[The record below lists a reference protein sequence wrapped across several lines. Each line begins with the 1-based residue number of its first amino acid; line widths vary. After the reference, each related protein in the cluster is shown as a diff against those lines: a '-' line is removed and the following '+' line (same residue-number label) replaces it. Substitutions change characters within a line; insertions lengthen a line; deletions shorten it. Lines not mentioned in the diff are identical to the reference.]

1 MLFLVSDGT
10 SDCPD
15 LQDSSCSSVNSL
27 KGSLNMEGKEDALL
41 PEIAPADSPQPFLPL
56 LAPSPWAPF
65 INSTLPK
72 LSGLVQ
78 YLIMII
84 SYA

>member
-1 MLFLVSDGT
+1 MLFLISDGI

-15 LQDSSCSSVNSL
+15 LQGSSCSSVNSL
-27 KGSLNMEGKEDALL
+27 KGSLNMDRKEDALL
-41 PEIAPADSPQPFLPL
+41 PEIPPTASPQPFLPL

-65 INSTLPK
+65 TNSTLPK

-84 SYA
+84 S

>member
-1 MLFLVSDGT
+1 MLFLISDGI

-15 LQDSSCSSVNSL
+15 LQDSSCGSVNSL
-27 KGSLNMEGKEDALL
+27 KGSLNMDRKEDTLL
-41 PEIAPADSPQPFLPL
+41 PEISPTASPQPFLPL

-65 INSTLPK
+65 TNSTLPK

-78 YLIMII
+78 YLIKMII
-84 SYA
+84 S